1 MTGWLLMTSAVPVK
15 GKSALWCSIGQML
28 YCRNE
33 KIKNRGGHT
42 RKMDFKLSEEQQA
55 IFDMAD
61 DFATQMIAPHAVEWD
76 QTEQMPKEVLRQAAE
91 LGLASIYVPEV
102 HGGSGLSRLDATL
115 VFEALAK
122 ACPSVSSF
130 LSIHNMVAWM
140 VSSFG
145 DEKLRDSYLPDLCS
159 MQKIGSYCLTEPGSG
174 SDAAALKTRARR
186 TNEGYEVTGTKS
198 FISGGNYS
206 DVYVVMCR
214 TGDDS
219 PKGISALL
227 VDSEAKGL
235 SFGAPEK
242 KMGWRGQ
249 PTAQVILD
257 NCQVPSE
264 NLLGEEGQG
273 FSYAMKGLD
282 GGRLNIAAAALGGA
296 QNAYEKALAYAKDRS
311 AFGKSIDQFQSLQF
325 KLADMYTT
333 LEAARTFL
341 RQAAGKLDSGSP
353 DATRACAMAKRFVT
367 DSCFEVANQAL
378 QIHGGYGYL
387 ADYGLEKI
395 VRDLRVHQILEGTN
409 EIMRVIISRSL
420 LAERDT

>member
-1 MTGWLLMTSAVPVK
+1 
-15 GKSALWCSIGQML
+15 
-28 YCRNE
+28 
-33 KIKNRGGHT
+33 
-42 RKMDFKLSEEQQA
+42 MDFVLSEEQQA
-55 IFDMAD
+55 IFNMAH
-61 DFATQMIAPHAVEWD
+61 DFADQMIAPHAVDWD
-76 QTEQMPKEVLRQAAE
+76 QSEQMPKDVLREAAE
-91 LGLASIYVPEV
+91 LGLAAIYVPEE

-115 VFEALAK
+115 IFEALAM

-145 DEKLRDSYLPDLCS
+145 DEKLRQRYLADLCS

-174 SDAAALKTRARR
+174 SDAAALKTKAER
-186 TNEGYEVTGTKS
+186 TNEGWQVTGTKS

-206 DVYVVMCR
+206 DLYIVMCR
-214 TGDDS
+214 TGEDS
-219 PKGISALL
+219 PKGISALI
-227 VDSEAKGL
+227 VDSEAQGL

-249 PTAQVILD
+249 PTAQVIMD
-257 NCQVPSE
+257 KCEVPST
-264 NLLGEEGQG
+264 NLLGGEGQG
-273 FSYAMKGLD
+273 FTYAMKGLD

-296 QNAYEKALAYAKDRS
+296 QSAYNKALAYSKDRT

-325 KLADMYTT
+325 KLADMHTH
-333 LEAARTFL
+333 LEAARVFL
-341 RQAAGKLDSGSP
+341 RQAAWKLDNGTP
-353 DATRACAMAKRFVT
+353 DASRACAMAKQFVT
-367 DSCFEVANQAL
+367 DTCFDVANQAL

-409 EIMRVIISRSL
+409 EIMRVIISRSV
-420 LAERDT
+420 LAKRDR

>member
-1 MTGWLLMTSAVPVK
+1 
-15 GKSALWCSIGQML
+15 
-28 YCRNE
+28 
-33 KIKNRGGHT
+33 
-42 RKMDFKLSEEQQA
+42 MDFVLSEEQQA
-55 IFDMAD
+55 IFDMAH
-61 DFATQMIAPHAVEWD
+61 DFADQMIAPHAVDWD
-76 QTEQMPKEVLRQAAE
+76 QSEQMPKDVLREAAE
-91 LGLASIYVPEV
+91 LGLAAIYVPEE

-115 VFEALAK
+115 IFEALAM

-145 DEKLRDSYLPDLCS
+145 DEKLRQRYVADLCS

-174 SDAAALKTRARR
+174 SDAAALKTKAER
-186 TNEGYEVTGTKS
+186 TNEGWQVTGTKS

-206 DVYVVMCR
+206 DLYIVMCR
-214 TGDDS
+214 TGEDS
-219 PKGISALL
+219 PKGISALI
-227 VDSEAKGL
+227 VDSEAQGL

-249 PTAQVILD
+249 PTAQVIMD
-257 NCQVPSE
+257 KCEVPST
-264 NLLGEEGQG
+264 NLLGGEGQG
-273 FSYAMKGLD
+273 FTYAMKGLD

-296 QNAYEKALAYAKDRS
+296 QSAYNKALAYSKDRT

-325 KLADMYTT
+325 KLADMHTH
-333 LEAARTFL
+333 LEAARVFL
-341 RQAAGKLDSGSP
+341 RQAAWKLDNGTP
-353 DATRACAMAKRFVT
+353 DASRACAMAKQFVT
-367 DSCFEVANQAL
+367 DTCFDVANQAL

-409 EIMRVIISRSL
+409 EIMRVIISRSV
-420 LAERDT
+420 LAERDR

>member
-1 MTGWLLMTSAVPVK
+1 
-15 GKSALWCSIGQML
+15 
-28 YCRNE
+28 
-33 KIKNRGGHT
+33 
-42 RKMDFKLSEEQQA
+42 MDFNLSEEQQA
-55 IFDMAD
+55 IFDMAN

-76 QTEQMPKEVLRQAAE
+76 QNEQMPKEVLRQAAE
-91 LGLASIYVPEV
+91 LGLASIYVPEA

-174 SDAAALKTRARR
+174 SDAAALKTKARR

-219 PKGISALL
+219 PKGISTLL

-242 KMGWRGQ
+242 KMGSRGQ
-249 PTAQVILD
+249 P
-257 NCQVPSE
+257 
-264 NLLGEEGQG
+264 
-273 FSYAMKGLD
+273 
-282 GGRLNIAAAALGGA
+282 
-296 QNAYEKALAYAKDRS
+296 
-311 AFGKSIDQFQSLQF
+311 
-325 KLADMYTT
+325 
-333 LEAARTFL
+333 
-341 RQAAGKLDSGSP
+341 SP
-353 DATRACAMAKRFVT
+353 W
-367 DSCFEVANQAL
+367 
-378 QIHGGYGYL
+378 
-387 ADYGLEKI
+387 
-395 VRDLRVHQILEGTN
+395 
-409 EIMRVIISRSL
+409 
-420 LAERDT
+420 

>member
-1 MTGWLLMTSAVPVK
+1 
-15 GKSALWCSIGQML
+15 
-28 YCRNE
+28 
-33 KIKNRGGHT
+33 
-42 RKMDFKLSEEQQA
+42 MDFVLSEEQQA
-55 IFDMAD
+55 IFDMAH
-61 DFATQMIAPHAVEWD
+61 DFADQMIAPHAVDWD
-76 QTEQMPKEVLRQAAE
+76 QSEQMPKDVLREAAE
-91 LGLASIYVPEV
+91 LGLAAIYVPEE

-115 VFEALAK
+115 IFEALAM

-145 DEKLRDSYLPDLCS
+145 DEDLRARYLSDLCS

-174 SDAAALKTRARR
+174 SDAAALKTKAER
-186 TNEGYEVTGTKS
+186 TNEGWQVTGTKS

-206 DVYVVMCR
+206 DLFIVMCR
-214 TGDDS
+214 TGEES
-219 PKGISALL
+219 PKGISALII
-227 VDSEAKGL
+227 DSDSQGL

-249 PTAQVILD
+249 PTAQVIMD
-257 NCQVPSE
+257 NCAVPST
-264 NLLGEEGQG
+264 NLLGGEGQG
-273 FSYAMKGLD
+273 FTYAMKGLD

-296 QNAYEKALAYAKDRS
+296 QSAYNKALAYSKDRT

-325 KLADMYTT
+325 KLADMHTQ
-333 LEAARTFL
+333 LEASRVFL
-341 RQAAGKLDSGSP
+341 RQAAWKLDNGAA
-353 DATRACAMAKRFVT
+353 DATRACAMAKQFVT
-367 DSCFEVANQAL
+367 DTCFDVANQAL

-420 LAERDT
+420 LTERDK

>member
-1 MTGWLLMTSAVPVK
+1 
-15 GKSALWCSIGQML
+15 
-28 YCRNE
+28 
-33 KIKNRGGHT
+33 
-42 RKMDFKLSEEQQA
+42 MDFVLSEEQQA
-55 IFDMAD
+55 IFDMAH
-61 DFATQMIAPHAVEWD
+61 DFADQMIAPHAVDWD
-76 QTEQMPKEVLRQAAE
+76 QSEQMPKDVLREAAE
-91 LGLASIYVPEV
+91 LGLAAIYVPEE

-115 VFEALAK
+115 IFEALAM

-145 DEKLRDSYLPDLCS
+145 DEKLRQRYLADLCS

-174 SDAAALKTRARR
+174 SDAAALKTKAER
-186 TNEGYEVTGTKS
+186 TNEGWQVTGTKC

-206 DVYVVMCR
+206 DLYIVMCR
-214 TGDDS
+214 TGEDS
-219 PKGISALL
+219 PKGISALII
-227 VDSEAKGL
+227 DSEAQGL

-249 PTAQVILD
+249 PTAQVIMD
-257 NCQVPSE
+257 KCEVPST
-264 NLLGEEGQG
+264 NLLGGEGQG
-273 FSYAMKGLD
+273 FTYAMKGLD

-296 QNAYEKALAYAKDRS
+296 QFAYNKALAYSKDRT

-325 KLADMYTT
+325 KLADMHTH
-333 LEAARTFL
+333 LEAARVFL
-341 RQAAGKLDSGSP
+341 RQAAWKLDNGTP
-353 DATRACAMAKRFVT
+353 DASRACAMAKQFVT
-367 DSCFEVANQAL
+367 DTCFDVANQAL

-409 EIMRVIISRSL
+409 EIMRVIISRSV
-420 LAERDT
+420 LAERDR